1 MKTLFKSVLFSAL
14 AGLASLGAQTPAAPA
29 EQPPRPLTL
38 DAALAYALKHNPTLN
53 RIREQ
58 VREQEGVLISVNAQ
72 RLPQANATSR
82 YSRTDEE
89 LLAVPGGTQDTWQLE
104 ASVSQT
110 LYAGGGLHASSA
122 AQRTQ
127 IEAARLAVLA
137 QSADTLLTV
146 RQNFYRVLLNRELIG
161 VREEELRVLEK
172 EAVDARARREVGSG
186 SDFDVLRAEVA
197 VANAKPALIRIRN
210 AYRTSQDSLRQAL
223 GAPADASSE
232 NSLEIEGVLD
242 SHGEAPELA
251 VALRAA
257 HDARPELLRQKQ
269 LAEAARLG
277 IKVAR
282 AGYLPTVSAYAAY
295 DWTNSA
301 YSDRWNRRLDG
312 LTVGV
317 KSNWAIFDG
326 RATAGKVRQAR
337 SQVEQARLALE
348 ELALAIDVEV
358 RLAHAALVEANELL
372 TSAEQTVAQAT
383 ESLRLAQAR
392 HAAGAATQL
401 DVLTAQVALTE
412 ARSSFSQA
420 RHDQAVAVAQL
431 QRASGAPP
439 LSTEQAA
446 AN

>member
-1 MKTLFKSVLFSAL
+1 MNALFKTLLLSAL
-14 AGLASLGAQTPAAPA
+14 AGLTALGAQPPAASQEKLPA
-29 EQPPRPLTL
+29 PLTL

-53 RIREQ
+53 RVREQ
-58 VREQEGVLISVNAQ
+58 TREQEGVLISVNAQ
-72 RLPQANATSR
+72 RLPQANVNSR
-82 YSRTDEE
+82 LSRTDEE
-89 LLAVPGGTQDTWQLE
+89 LLTVAGGTRDSWQLE
-104 ASVSQT
+104 AIVSQT
-110 LYAGGGLHASSA
+110 LYAGGGLHASSV
-122 AQRTQ
+122 AQRNQ
-127 IEAARLAVLA
+127 VEAARLAVLA

-146 RQNFYRVLLNRELIG
+146 RQSFYRVLLNRELIG

-172 EAVDARARREVGSG
+172 EAVDARTRRDVGSG

-197 VANAKPALIRIRN
+197 VANAKPALIRTRN

-223 GAPADASSE
+223 GAPADASAETSMAV
-232 NSLEIEGVLD
+232 EGILD
-242 SHGEAPELA
+242 SQGEAPDLA

-257 HDARPELLRQKQ
+257 HEARPEILRLKQ
-269 LAEAARLG
+269 VAEAAKQG

-282 AGYLPTVSAYAAY
+282 AGYQPTVAAYAAY
-295 DWTNSA
+295 DWVNSP

-337 SQVEQARLALE
+337 SQVEQARLAIE
-348 ELALAIDVEV
+348 EALLAIDVEV
-358 RLAHAALVEANELL
+358 RIAHAALVEANELL
-372 TSAEQTVAQAT
+372 TSAEQTVAQAK

-392 HAAGAATQL
+392 HTAGAATQL

-420 RHDQAVAVAQL
+420 RHDHAVAVAQL
-431 QRASGAPP
+431 QRAAGAPP
-439 LSTEQAA
+439 ATPQVH
-446 AN
+446 